1 MEEISAGDTKNEFL
15 CICARLKLFLMA
27 DSIVK
32 NHSKKKKKRRFHCEK
47 ALVVMSV
54 REKW

>member
-1 MEEISAGDTKNEFL
+1 MFFSKGMEEISAGDTKNEFL

-32 NHSKKKKKRRFHCEK
+32 NHSKKKKKGDSIVKRH
-47 ALVVMSV
+47 
-54 REKW
+54 